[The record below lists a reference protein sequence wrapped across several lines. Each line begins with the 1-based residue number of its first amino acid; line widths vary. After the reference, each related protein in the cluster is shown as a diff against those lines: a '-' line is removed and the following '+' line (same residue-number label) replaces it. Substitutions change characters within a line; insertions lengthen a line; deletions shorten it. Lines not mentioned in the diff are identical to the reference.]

1 MSRSA
6 RLLDQPT
13 APPAVPDQRSAM
25 LERFGV
31 LARILVRLLF
41 QHVRVRPEAVER
53 IRQLAGQGT
62 LIYVMRY
69 RSVVDYLLA
78 NAVLLREGLPLARFA
93 PGVST
98 LWFRPLRDAIAW
110 LARRGRSPMSPHL
123 ACRGILAHGDP
134 VLLFMRSRTVAARR
148 RRALAAARLG
158 PGYLRD
164 AVRATQASGRPVFLV
179 PLAIFR
185 GKGFQRR
192 ESRLA
197 TLLYGVQEAPGEAKR
212 LFNYLW
218 NAEETQLTLGREIA
232 LDRFVADHREEGEER
247 LVRRLARALAIFLYR
262 EERVVSGPTLL
273 PRRVVR
279 RTVLRDG
286 ELARLVRRMSA
297 EQAVRRGRIWR
308 EARGYFDEIAA
319 NYNGFYFGII
329 EAVFKRI
336 WPRVSSGLEIIGLE
350 KVAECVGEHPVVLV
364 PCHRSHFDYLII
376 SYIFHENYLSPPHIA
391 AGKNL
396 SFWPLGP
403 VFRGA
408 GAYFLRR
415 TFDDNELYKMV
426 FRKYVAFL
434 IREGYTQEFF
444 IEGGR
449 SRTGKMLPPK
459 LGLLSM
465 MVNAFVQGVRRDLYL
480 VPVSIHYGRIPEE
493 EAYRRE
499 VSGEEKEPES
509 LSALLRARSILS
521 RRFGTSYVSF
531 GDPISLGT
539 MLGEQRERF
548 RAGGAAPE
556 IEEEKKRMIMRLG
569 FHVLREI
576 NAVAVAGAT
585 SMSATAL
592 LGAPRP
598 ACRLG
603 EFVSVAGTLVELLR
617 ARRLRVTASLER
629 NVGTNFRE
637 SLRWLADGGLIERIH
652 DSDGVVLHV
661 PAGKRVNLDFYKNNT
676 IHFFLVPSLLTRALL
691 AGVPSDAL
699 AQEIAWWLDLYRWE
713 FPLPERGEA
722 LGMDVT
728 RWITW
733 YRERGALVGDT
744 LVRDH
749 PIVRATS
756 GVLENFREA
765 YAVAARTI
773 AAQREWPIT
782 RQALLQR
789 MRRQFQTSLLL
800 GEAQKPEGNNVMLF
814 GNALTR
820 LAEMGYVELVKRG
833 RERWVDR
840 GPQFAALPEL
850 IRRFGTW
857 APSEPL
863 FVDLSAGTQ

>member
-1 MSRSA
+1 MSSSA
-6 RLLDQPT
+6 ALMDQQ
-13 APPAVPDQRSAM
+13 AAVPAVPEQRSAM

-31 LARILVRLLF
+31 LALILVRLLF
-41 QHVRVRPEAVER
+41 RHVRVRQEAVER

-110 LARRGRSPMSPHL
+110 LARRSRPPMSAHL
-123 ACRGILAHGDP
+123 ACRGLLAHGDP

-158 PGYLRD
+158 PQYLRD
-164 AVRATQASGRPVFLV
+164 AVRATQANGRPVFLV

-197 TLLYGVQEAPGEAKR
+197 TLLYSVQEAPGEAKR

-232 LDRFVADHREEGEER
+232 LDRFVADHRDEGEER

-273 PRRVVR
+273 PRRTVR
-279 RTVLRDG
+279 RTVLRDP

-308 EARGYFDEIAA
+308 EARRYFDEIAA

-329 EAVFKRI
+329 EAIFKRI

-396 SFWPLGP
+396 AFWPLGP
-403 VFRGA
+403 IFRGA

-426 FRKYVAFL
+426 FRKYVEFL

-449 SRTGKMLPPK
+449 SRTGKLLPPK

-465 MVNAFVQGVRRDLYL
+465 MVNAFVQGVRRDLYF

-509 LSALLRARSILS
+509 LGALLRARSILS

-531 GDPISLGT
+531 GDPVSLGT
-539 MLGEQRERF
+539 VLGDQRERF
-548 RAGGAAPE
+548 RAGGTDPAVE
-556 IEEEKKRMIMRLG
+556 DEKKRVIQRLG
-569 FHVLREI
+569 FQVLREI

-585 SMSATAL
+585 SISATAL
-592 LGAPRP
+592 LGAPRA

-603 EFVSVAGTLVELLR
+603 EFVTIAGTLVELLR
-617 ARRLRVTASLER
+617 ARRLRVTSSLER

-676 IHFFLVPSLLTRALL
+676 IHFYLVPSLLTRALL
-691 AGVPSDAL
+691 ADVPSDAL
-699 AQEIAWWLDLYRWE
+699 AREIAWWLDLYRWE

-722 LGMDVT
+722 LAMDVT

-733 YRERGALVGDT
+733 YRERGALVGDRV
-744 LVRDH
+744 VREH
-749 PIVRATS
+749 PIVRGTS

-773 AAQREWPIT
+773 AAQKEWPIT

-820 LAEMGYVELVKRG
+820 LAELGHVELVKRG

-840 GPQFAALPEL
+840 GPGFDALPEL
-850 IRRFGTW
+850 IQRFGTW
-857 APSEPL
+857 APQEPL
-863 FVDLSAGTQ
+863 FVDLSARTQ